1 MARQDHTFNINSE
14 SYLRTNQWYVDNGV
28 SEAWAL
34 RAENDHVT
42 DFTNWATA
50 QVSPGRRH

>member
-1 MARQDHTFNINSE
+1 MGRQDHTFNSE
-14 SYLRTNQWYVDNGV
+14 AYLRTNQWYVDNGV
-28 SEAWAL
+28 SEAWTL